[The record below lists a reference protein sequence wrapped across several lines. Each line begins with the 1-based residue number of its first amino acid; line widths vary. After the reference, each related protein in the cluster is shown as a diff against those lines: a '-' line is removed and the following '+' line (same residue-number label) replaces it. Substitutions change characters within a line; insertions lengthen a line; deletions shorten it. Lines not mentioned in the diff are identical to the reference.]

1 MTTENKCFCCN
12 ETKQGGKM
20 IRPYKRTFSHRKPD
34 KYICRLCFSRFD
46 AKGAWHQ
53 KTQWFTIPYKWNQH
67 LYDQYVNFYE
77 GIQRENHI
85 ESKVWEKL
93 GYTYDK
99 ICVDSDGITSPLGG
113 VHLEAGYHHR
123 FELHDEWKEQYEEF
137 KKKDFGQDYYYMKL
151 GFEQGGRDYNFYVW
165 PKSCRPMQD
174 MYYVGEFYVNEHYG
188 GAEEGGWW
196 YSSEE
201 LTHWTTFPT
210 RKSAEDY
217 VQGRNKY
224 LNWTNPNRFAC
235 TMVLPMQRPFERPFY
250 E

>member
-1 MTTENKCFCCN
+1 MSKKLCFCCN
-12 ETKQGGKM
+12 DTKQGGKM
-20 IRPYKRTFSHRKPD
+20 IRPHKRTFSHRRPD
-34 KYICRLCFSRFD
+34 KYICRLCFSQFD
-46 AKGAWHQ
+46 SKGAWHQ

-99 ICVDSDGITSPLGG
+99 ICVDYDGITSPLGG
-113 VHLEAGYHHR
+113 VSLHAGYWHR
-123 FELHDEWKEQYEEF
+123 FELHDEWKEQYAEF
-137 KKKDFGQDYYYMKL
+137 KKREYGQDYYYMKL

-174 MYYVGEFYVNEHYG
+174 MYYVGEFYTNERYG
-188 GAEEGGWW
+188 GPEEGGWW
-196 YSSEE
+196 YSYEE

-210 RKSAEDY
+210 RKSAEAY
-217 VQGRNKY
+217 VEGRNRY
-224 LNWTNPNRFAC
+224 LKHTNPNRFAR
-235 TMVLPMQRPFERPFY
+235 TMVLPMERPFERPFY